1 MRAPNLEVLA
11 ASEICATSFEEGLAL
26 FMPASWL
33 GWEEFIGGSCS
44 LGRMLSFSAKANIA
58 ANARREITDG
68 ITLFIALNWGRVVF
82 KLMYGS

>member
-33 GWEEFIGGSCS
+33 GWDDYIGGSCS

>member
-33 GWEEFIGGSCS
+33 GWEDFIGGSCS
-44 LGRMLSFSAKANIA
+44 LGRMQKPILLPMLEGK
-58 ANARREITDG
+58 
-68 ITLFIALNWGRVVF
+68 
-82 KLMYGS
+82 